1 MGGAKGILD
10 GFLPVMLSGGKRRGY
25 IFLILYLPLFI
36 NDAIP
41 EEHKNGIDMRRDM
54 LRRSHVLVVCGDEVD
69 EDVKNDIAVA
79 KRLNITATTLDGIL
93 TVNQQGRH
101 DV

>member
-1 MGGAKGILD
+1 MPHGIRGGL
-10 GFLPVMLSGGKRRGY
+10 FS
-25 IFLILYLPLFI
+25 YLPY
-36 NDAIP
+36 
-41 EEHKNGIDMRRDM
+41 
-54 LRRSHVLVVCGDEVD
+54 SHVLVVCGDEVD

>member
-1 MGGAKGILD
+1 
-10 GFLPVMLSGGKRRGY
+10 
-25 IFLILYLPLFI
+25 
-36 NDAIP
+36 
-41 EEHKNGIDMRRDM
+41 MRRM
-54 LRRSHVLVVCGDEVD
+54 SRCGVVCGGEVD

>member
-1 MGGAKGILD
+1 MRRWTKGYTIKQPNMD
-10 GFLPVMLSGGKRRGY
+10 CQPTE
-25 IFLILYLPLFI
+25 I
-36 NDAIP
+36 IP

>member
-1 MGGAKGILD
+1 M
-10 GFLPVMLSGGKRRGY
+10 KRPLAY
-25 IFLILYLPLFI
+25 ITAAWCG
-36 NDAIP
+36 AIP